1 MQLRYLTGNQ
11 FKIDSARLAMEPYG
25 IEIIPVSLD
34 IPEIQADTNEEIVR
48 ASVLSGVKLLN
59 VPLMREDHGF
69 YLDAFP
75 GFPGPYMA
83 HIEKTIPPDAV
94 LSLLKD
100 KPRTGYFSL
109 ALAYATPD
117 GELIEM
123 SYQLPCTVATEMRS
137 GNKDF
142 GWDSI
147 ICLKNSDRA
156 ICEYPA
162 TERYEFFIDNYVR
175 LAQQLTN
182 KPSAA
187 FL

>member
-1 MQLRYLTGNQ
+1 MQLHYLTGNQ
-11 FKIDSARLAMEPYG
+11 FKIDSARLAMEPCG

-48 ASVLSGVKLLN
+48 ASVVVGVKLLN
-59 VPLMREDHGF
+59 VPIMREDHGF
-69 YLDAFP
+69 YLDAYP

-83 HIEKTIPPDAV
+83 YVEKTISPQV
-94 LSLLKD
+94 VIEWLRD
-100 KPRTGYFSL
+100 KPRTAHFTL

-123 SYQLPCTVATEMRS
+123 SYQLPCTVARETRS

-147 ICLKNSDRA
+147 ICLKDTHQA

-175 LAQQLTN
+175 LAQRLM
-182 KPSAA
+182 KEE
-187 FL
+187 L